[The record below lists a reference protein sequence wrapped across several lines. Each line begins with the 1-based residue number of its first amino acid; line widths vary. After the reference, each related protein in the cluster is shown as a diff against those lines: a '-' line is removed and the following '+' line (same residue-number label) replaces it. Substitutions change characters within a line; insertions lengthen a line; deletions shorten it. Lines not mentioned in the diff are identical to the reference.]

1 MYKIQKDCLILAID
15 LFHLLF
21 TYRTMK
27 NLFSVRWSHGLVNLS
42 LLVLRVG
49 TGLMLLTHG
58 LPKLMHFEDM
68 SGHFADPLH
77 VGPTVSLI
85 IVLISEII
93 CAFLL
98 VIGLLSRPAAA
109 VVFVEMCIILLFIH
123 HHDPFA
129 RQELAWHYLISSF
142 TLLCCGPGR
151 ISIDGMISR

>member
-27 NLFSVRWSHGLVNLS
+27 NLFSVHWSHGLVNFS

-77 VGPTVSLI
+77 VGPTFSLI

>member
-27 NLFSVRWSHGLVNLS
+27 NLFSVHWSHGLVNLS